1 MSVHHKIM
9 AITDPQHVVEFPKVK
24 GVPEI
29 LIESCRKC
37 LIHDVKKRA
46 SIEELLELSRE
57 PLLSLSQVLQR
68 LKPALSKEE
77 YDKVA
82 KTLTEEGEIK
92 KA

>member
-1 MSVHHKIM
+1 MSIHHKIA

-46 SIEELLELSRE
+46 SVEELLELSRE
-57 PLLSLSQVLQR
+57 PLLSLSQVLTR
-68 LKPALSKEE
+68 IRPALSPEE
-77 YDKVA
+77 YNKAVRA
-82 KTLTEEGEIK
+82 LTEGEVRK
-92 KA
+92 D